1 MNNTTAVFL
10 INDKVRAVYATY
22 DPERKESDKTLF
34 KTFDQGLKVGDFAIV
49 PTNTR
54 HSMTV
59 VKITDTDVEFDI
71 DTQVKME
78 WVIGRIDLTAYEQ
91 TLAQENTAIQ
101 MIQSA
106 EKRKKR
112 EELKK
117 AIFADQEG
125 AIAALPIAHVGDDT
139 PKIEA

>member
-1 MNNTTAVFL
+1 MNNSTAVFL
-10 INDKVRAVYATY
+10 INDKVRAVYGTY
-22 DPERKESDKTLF
+22 EAGDNAGKTLF
-34 KTFDQGLKVGDFAIV
+34 KTFDQALRVGDFATV

-54 HSMTV
+54 HNMTV
-59 VKITDTDVEFDI
+59 VKITDVDVDFDI
-71 DTQVKME
+71 DTGAKIE
-78 WVIGRIDLTAYEQ
+78 WVIGKIDLLSYEQ
-91 TLAQENTAIQ
+91 TLSQEGVAIT

-112 EELKK
+112 EELRK

-125 AIAALPIAHVGDDT
+125 AIAALPIAHAGDNT

>member
-10 INDKVRAVYATY
+10 INDKVRAVYGTY
-22 DPERKESDKTLF
+22 EAGDNAGKTLF
-34 KTFDQGLKVGDFAIV
+34 KTFDQDLKVGNFAIV

-54 HSMTV
+54 HNMTV

-78 WVIGRIDLTAYEQ
+78 WVIGRIDLTVYEQ

-106 EKRKKR
+106 EKRKKC

-125 AIAALPIAHVGDDT
+125 AIAALPIAHIGSAPV
-139 PKIEA
+139 IEG